1 MKFIEILRENKA
13 LFFILVVAA
22 ILRLYHIDFQS
33 IWMDEIHTINEAS
46 PDKSFSEVHDAL
58 MTSEPHPPLFFFLIH
73 ILFKIFGYT
82 TLVAR
87 VFVAIVGIAGVF
99 SIYLL
104 GKEIFSR
111 KAGLIAAVLLAV
123 NYFHLYYSQD
133 ARMYGLLFLMTT
145 LSFYYLVKFIKKP
158 TLKAAIIY
166 GVFSALMIYCHF
178 FGLFALFAQYLIL
191 LYFVIIPFEID
202 RKKFLSYCFLSGV
215 ITFILYLP
223 TYNLFIKT
231 TEMTSIWI
239 KMPTLDVFTQFFK
252 DFFGESEIVVFFV
265 SILIVL
271 FFIQLSKAK
280 NSDNLRM
287 NPYND
292 KLVFTFFVF
301 FVWILATLA
310 LPLIRTYTS
319 LPMLINRYFINILPA
334 ILITIA
340 IGLSSIKNKIVS
352 YGVLSVIIIFSFI
365 DIVVVKKYYT
375 VPNKAQFREA
385 TNFIKSNNTNK
396 EPVVTSLGWYM
407 PFFLKNG
414 KTNFEIIEK
423 PLDVYFD
430 EMQQD
435 STKIKPFWYID
446 GHDRVYSPN
455 EKSLAFINTHFYI
468 ENNYDG
474 FQAWA
479 KHFILLKDVPKTI
492 DLSKFKKIEQINGD
506 VFKFNLESYQFTNNI
521 VAATGWAFFEGH
533 DAVKTEINLVLIK
546 EGVATRLQTQKVM
559 RKDIAEYFKS
569 DFELSNS
576 GFTTT
581 ADISKFEEGN
591 YQLAIYLVNNKNKKE
606 GLVLTDKIIIK

>member
-1 MKFIEILRENKA
+1 MKFIEIVKNNKILLLILIVATVLR
-13 LFFILVVAA
+13 F
-22 ILRLYHIDFQS
+22 YHIDFQS

-46 PDKSFSEVHDAL
+46 PNKSFSEVYDAL

-82 TLVAR
+82 TFVAR
-87 VFVAIVGIAGVF
+87 SFVAIVGIAGVF

-111 KAGLIAAVLLAV
+111 KVGLISSLLLAV

-158 TLKAAIIY
+158 TLKTAVIN

-178 FGLFALFAQYLIL
+178 FGLFAFFAQYLIL
-191 LYFVIIPFEID
+191 LYFVIIPFEIE
-202 RKKFLSYCFLSGV
+202 RKKFLLYCFISGV
-215 ITFILYLP
+215 IALILYLP

-252 DFFGESEIVVFFV
+252 DFFGESEIIVFLV
-265 SILIVL
+265 SILLVL
-271 FFIQLSKAK
+271 FFIQLSKA
-280 NSDNLRM
+280 NSSYNLQL
-287 NPYND
+287 NPNND
-292 KLVFTFFVF
+292 KFVFAFFVS
-301 FVWILATLA
+301 FVWIFTTLA

-334 ILITIA
+334 VLIIIS
-340 IGLSSIKNKIVS
+340 IGLSTIKNKIVS
-352 YGVLSVIIIFSFI
+352 YGFLSVIIIFSFI
-365 DIVVVKKYYT
+365 DIAFVKKYYT

-385 TNFIKSNNTNK
+385 TNFVKSHNLNK

-435 STKIKPFWYID
+435 STKVKPFWYID

-455 EKSLAFINTHFYI
+455 EKSLAFINSHFYI

-474 FQAWA
+474 FQAWT

-506 VFKFNLESYQFTNNI
+506 VFKFNLESYQFNNNI
-521 VAATGWAFFEGH
+521 VTATGWAFFEGF
-533 DAVKTEINLVLIK
+533 DALKTEINLVLVK
-546 EGVATRLQTQKVM
+546 EGVANRLQTQKVV

-581 ADISKFEEGN
+581 ADVSKLEKGN
-591 YQLAIYLVNNKNKKE
+591 YQLAIYLVNNETKKE

>member
-1 MKFIEILRENKA
+1 MKFIEIVKNNKILLLILIIATVLR
-13 LFFILVVAA
+13 F
-22 ILRLYHIDFQS
+22 YHIDFQS

-46 PDKSFSEVHDAL
+46 PNKSFSEVYDAL

-82 TLVAR
+82 TFVAR
-87 VFVAIVGIAGVF
+87 SFVAIIGVAGVF

-104 GKEIFSR
+104 GKEIFS
-111 KAGLIAAVLLAV
+111 KKVGLISSLLLAV

-158 TLKAAIIY
+158 TLKTAVINGI
-166 GVFSALMIYCHF
+166 FSALMIYCHF
-178 FGLFALFAQYLIL
+178 FGLFAYFAQYLIL
-191 LYFVIIPFEID
+191 LYFVVIPFEID
-202 RKKFLSYCFLSGV
+202 RKKFLLYCFISGV
-215 ITFILYLP
+215 VAFILYLP

-265 SILIVL
+265 SVLIILFL
-271 FFIQLSKAK
+271 IQLSKAK
-280 NSDNLRM
+280 NSDNFKI
-287 NPYND
+287 NPNND

-301 FVWILATLA
+301 FVWILTTMA

-334 ILITIA
+334 VLIMIA
-340 IGLSSIKNKIVS
+340 IGLYSIKNKIVS
-352 YGVLSVIIIFSFI
+352 YGFLLIIIVFSFI

-385 TNFIKSNNTNK
+385 TNFIKINNVNK
-396 EPVVTSLGWYM
+396 EPVVTSLGWYL
-407 PFFLKNG
+407 PFFLNNG
-414 KTNFEIIEK
+414 KSNFEIIEK
-423 PLDVYFD
+423 PLDAYFN
-430 EMQQD
+430 EMEQD
-435 STKIKPFWYID
+435 TTKIKPFWYID
-446 GHDRVYSPN
+446 GHDRIYNPS
-455 EKSLAFINTHFYI
+455 EKSLAFINSHFYI

-474 FQAWA
+474 FQAWT
-479 KHFILLKDVPKTI
+479 KHFILLKDVSKTI
-492 DLSKFKKIEQINGD
+492 DISKFKKIEQTNGD
-506 VFKFNLESYQFTNNI
+506 IFKFNLESYQFTNN
-521 VAATGWAFFEGH
+521 VVTAAGWAFFENQ
-533 DAVKTEINLVLIK
+533 DAVKAEISLVLIK
-546 EGVATRLQTQKVM
+546 DGVATRLQTQKVV

-576 GFTTT
+576 GFITT
-581 ADISKFEEGN
+581 ADISKFDSGN
-591 YQLAIYLVNNKNKKE
+591 YQLAIHLINRETKKE
-606 GLVLTDKIIIK
+606 GLVLTDKIIVK